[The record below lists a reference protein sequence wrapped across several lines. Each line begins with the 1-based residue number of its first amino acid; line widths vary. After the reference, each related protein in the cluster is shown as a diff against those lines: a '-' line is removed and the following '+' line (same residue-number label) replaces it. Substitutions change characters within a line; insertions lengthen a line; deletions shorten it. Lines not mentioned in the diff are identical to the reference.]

1 MFDIEAII
9 HAFGLLG
16 IAAIIVAETGLL
28 LGFFLPGDTL
38 LLFSG
43 FFASQGLLPI
53 EWLIITIVVSA
64 IVGDNIGYS
73 IGRRTGHRIFK
84 KEDGILFHK
93 DHLIRAEK
101 FYEAHGG
108 KTIILARFLPV
119 IRTFAPL
126 VAGIGK
132 MDRRRFMFY
141 NVFGAL
147 IWGVG
152 LTLIGYH
159 LGNLIEP
166 EVIERA
172 ILPVILLATLLTFGP
187 GIIHALRDPRVREKL
202 KEILKR
208 FWTNIRLNKR

>member
-9 HAFGLLG
+9 HTFGLLG
-16 IAAIIVAETGLL
+16 IGAIIIAETGLL

-53 EWLIITIVVSA
+53 EWLLFVIITSA
-64 IVGDNIGYS
+64 IIGDNIGYS

-84 KEDGILFHK
+84 KEDGFLFHK
-93 DHLIRAEK
+93 DHLIKAEK

-147 IWGVG
+147 IWGLS
-152 LTLIGYH
+152 LTLLGYYA
-159 LGNLIEP
+159 GSFIEP
-166 EVIERA
+166 EVIERS
-172 ILPVILLATLLTFGP
+172 ILPVILIATILTFGP
-187 GIIHALRDPRVREKL
+187 GIIHALRDEETRDRIKKWL
-202 KEILKR
+202 KKVWSE
-208 FWTNIRLNKR
+208 IRLNKR